1 MNIIILDH
9 EPFSDRR
16 KKHFFIDHFFSIGWD
31 VQYWCIQNILNY
43 SKNIEYN
50 YRDNESFV
58 SYINS
63 TQDLK
68 KRLEILDVSRTLLF
82 FEFSFNP
89 DTLYIFEKVHKLG
102 LTFTQ
107 LSYYRNPVTNFHC
120 APNKT
125 KEKDK
130 VSFFKNKMKLIKSFL
145 NDSNIRHSI
154 LLQKFRSKYFNTI
167 QKSEF
172 CFATGNN
179 HNNLPPSKKYISL
192 DYFDI
197 IEYKNIES
205 ENPVVDKPYIVF
217 TDIYL
222 GKHPDL
228 QKNNAEEYIDQQLYW
243 KKLRTFFDK
252 LESQL
257 SMPIV
262 IAAHPKAKYTSEFG
276 RRLYF
281 YNKTAN
287 LVSNSE
293 FVITH
298 GSISTS
304 FALLANKKVVHF
316 YTDEFLIHD
325 KLLAIYYNMLNVSEK
340 IGGLCWNIDMNYE
353 VTQIDNITVN
363 STLYSD
369 ILTKYFRKENQN
381 LTNFDLVKNTINDY
395 FSKNG

>member
-1 MNIIILDH
+1 MKIIILDH

-16 KKHFFIDHFFSIGWD
+16 RKHFFIDQFFNIGWEIEF
-31 VQYWCIQNILNY
+31 WCVQNILKY

-50 YRDNESFV
+50 YRDTEDFV

-63 TQDLK
+63 AKDLK
-68 KRLEILDVSRTLLF
+68 KRLNTLDVSKTLLF

-89 DTLYIFEKVHKLG
+89 DTLFIFDKVHKLG

-120 APNKT
+120 HSRHTN
-125 KEKDK
+125 K
-130 VSFFKNKMKLIKSFL
+130 VSFLESKIMTIKSFL
-145 NDSNIRHSI
+145 NNSNIRHSI
-154 LLQKFRSKYFNTI
+154 LLQKFRSKYFHTI

-172 CFATGNN
+172 CFVTGNN
-179 HNNLPPSKKYISL
+179 HENLAPSKKYVSL

-197 IEYKNIES
+197 LEYKNIES
-205 ENPVVDKPYIVF
+205 EKPLVKKPYIVF

-228 QKNNAEEYIDQQLYW
+228 QKNDAEEYIDQQLYW
-243 KKLRTFFDK
+243 EKLRFFFDK
-252 LESQL
+252 LENQL

-262 IAAHPKAKYTSEFG
+262 IASHPKAKYSNEFG
-276 RRLYF
+276 NRLYF

-287 LVSNSE
+287 LVSNCE

-304 FALLANKKVVHF
+304 FALLANKKVIHF
-316 YTDEFLIHD
+316 YTDEFLMNK
-325 KLLAIYYNMLNVSEK
+325 KLLTIYHNMINVTEK
-340 IGGLCWNIDMNYE
+340 IEGLCWNIDLDYDVNE
-353 VTQIDNITVN
+353 IAKITVN
-363 STLYSD
+363 YKLYKE
-369 ILTKYFRKENQN
+369 ILTKYFRKENCS
-381 LTNFDLVKNTINDY
+381 LSNFELVKNTVNNY
-395 FSKNG
+395 FAKNE